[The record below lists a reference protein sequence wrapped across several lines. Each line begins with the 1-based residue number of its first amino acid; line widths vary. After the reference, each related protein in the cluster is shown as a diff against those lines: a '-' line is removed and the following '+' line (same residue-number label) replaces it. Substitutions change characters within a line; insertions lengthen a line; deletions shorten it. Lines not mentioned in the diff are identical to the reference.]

1 MQTVLFFSS
10 SFLQVI
16 GVCFEVHDTWLKRG
30 QIKKLEDK
38 EKIAQLKLELK
49 YEEVDPTPMDIF
61 HYAFCYIG
69 VLTGTLHLNL
79 KNDDEFQSHSFLFI
93 HVFKYLRCFEKV
105 PI

>member
-1 MQTVLFFSS
+1 MKTVLLSFS

-38 EKIAQLKLELK
+38 EKIAQLELELK

-61 HYAFCYIG
+61 HYAFCYVG
-69 VLTGTLHLNL
+69 VLTGMLHQN
-79 KNDDEFQSHSFLFI
+79 HM
-93 HVFKYLRCFEKV
+93 
-105 PI
+105 